1 MGIQNI
7 SLRNISYDIFNV
19 FKSKIDEILFLS
31 LDKIII
37 KENTHNPDKN
47 VSEKM
52 ILFFDRKN
60 NSLTLDNSIN
70 DKSLMDI
77 KSEESGSESSRRW
90 KREIKDII
98 TKEDI
103 KEKKMK
109 KLMILEEELELIIAK
124 K

>member
-1 MGIQNI
+1 
-7 SLRNISYDIFNV
+7 
-19 FKSKIDEILFLS
+19 
-31 LDKIII
+31 
-37 KENTHNPDKN
+37 
-47 VSEKM
+47 M

-98 TKEDI
+98 TKEDV

-109 KLMILEEELELIIAK
+109 KLMILEEELELLIEK
-124 K
+124 KEKRIKKKIMKKREIYIKYLGEEKNK

>member
-1 MGIQNI
+1 M
-7 SLRNISYDIFNV
+7 FNV
-19 FKSKIDEILFLS
+19 FQTKIDEILFLS

-37 KENTHNPDKN
+37 KANTHNPYKN

-77 KSEESGSESSRRW
+77 KSEESGSESSRR
-90 KREIKDII
+90 
-98 TKEDI
+98 
-103 KEKKMK
+103 
-109 KLMILEEELELIIAK
+109 
-124 K
+124 

>member
-47 VSEKM
+47 VSENM

-98 TKEDI
+98 TKEDV

-109 KLMILEEELELIIAK
+109 KLMILEEELELLIEK

>member
-7 SLRNISYDIFNV
+7 SLRNISYDIFNI
-19 FKSKIDEILFLS
+19 FQTKIDEILFLS

-37 KENTHNPDKN
+37 KANTHNPDKN

-98 TKEDI
+98 TKEDV
-103 KEKKMK
+103 KEKKWRK
-109 KLMILEEELELIIAK
+109 
-124 K
+124 

>member
-37 KENTHNPDKN
+37 KANTHNPDKN

-98 TKEDI
+98 TKEDV

-109 KLMILEEELELIIAK
+109 KLMILEEESELIIAK